1 MSKQLKHEEKI
12 EWKGKNFEATI
23 IKVDELTPLE
33 LIDVEKFLKNTIQN
47 KKDIIIQKNKEI
59 DNLKAEIKRY
69 DKKGKIIGGLEFDI
83 HELENR
89 LKTVFA
95 NSIIIARRNMS
106 KSDKKKLVE
115 IEAKEAEYK
124 LKTKELVNKYKEV
137 QEFQTNEMAA

>member
-59 DNLKAEIKRY
+59 DNLKAEIKSIEK
-69 DKKGKIIGGLEFDI
+69 DNV
-83 HELENR
+83 ELANR
-89 LKTVFA
+89 LKNVFTDA
-95 NSIIIARRNMS
+95 VVTARRNMS
-106 KSDKKKLVE
+106 KAEKKKLTE
-115 IEAKEAEYK
+115 QEAKEAEYK
-124 LKTKELVNKYKEV
+124 LKTEELVNKYKEV
-137 QEFQTNEMAA
+137 QEFQSSEMAA

>member
-33 LIDVEKFLKNTIQN
+33 LIDIEKFLKNTIQN

-59 DNLKAEIKRY
+59 DNLKAEIKSIEK
-69 DKKGKIIGGLEFDI
+69 DNA
-83 HELENR
+83 ELAKR
-89 LKTVFA
+89 LKDVFA
-95 NSIIIARRNMS
+95 KPITVARRNLN
-106 KSDKKKLVE
+106 KEEKKKLTE
-115 IEAKEAEYK
+115 QEAKEEEYK

-137 QEFQTNEMAA
+137 QEFQAQEMAP